1 MDTNAHTRK
10 PHASRASTRQI
21 ATRTHVDSR
30 DPEDAHARKG
40 ETKKDGWGQ
49 KVYPRGSYG
58 TRRVE
63 GHECDSGR
71 ARAALLRMERETT
84 LPRSSTRRRTT
95 PLVSSESSGDLSA
108 RVSVT
113 SSSPPAP
120 HSPSHRAILP
130 RSLTRVPAMFVL
142 EARAN
147 AELAAEARRVSA
159 AWAKVKSTVA
169 TNRADAARRLTLL
182 AAKDAER
189 GESLFLTRVWAISM
203 TSCFCAQREPRLKPP
218 RQPRG
223 RRVNDWRR
231 YGGYGGS
238 HEHPMNPNVNPNDDA

>member
-1 MDTNAHTRK
+1 MDTDAHTRK

-30 DPEDAHARKG
+30 DPTDAHVRKG
-40 ETKKDGWGQ
+40 TTKKDGWGK
-49 KVYPRGSYG
+49 KVY
-58 TRRVE
+58 E

-84 LPRSSTRRRTT
+84 LPRSSTRRR
-95 PLVSSESSGDLSA
+95 VSSESSGDLSA

-120 HSPSHRAILP
+120 TSPSHRAILP

-189 GESLFLTRVWAISM
+189 GESLFLTRVRAISM
-203 TSCFCAQREPRLKPP
+203 TSCFLFTARAEAEAAAAAARAARERLEEI
-218 RQPRG
+218 RRLRRLSRG
-223 RRVNDWRR
+223 A
-231 YGGYGGS
+231 
-238 HEHPMNPNVNPNDDA
+238 EEP

>member
-1 MDTNAHTRK
+1 MDTDAHTRK

-21 ATRTHVDSR
+21 ATRTHADSR
-30 DPEDAHARKG
+30 DPEDAHVRKG
-40 ETKKDGWGQ
+40 TTKKDGWGK
-49 KVYPRGSYG
+49 KVY
-58 TRRVE
+58 E

-84 LPRSSTRRRTT
+84 LPRSSTRRRT
-95 PLVSSESSGDLSA
+95 SESSGDLSA

-120 HSPSHRAILP
+120 TSPSHRAILP

-189 GESLFLTRVWAISM
+189 GESLFLS
-203 TSCFCAQREPRLKPP
+203 S
-218 RQPRG
+218 
-223 RRVNDWRR
+223 
-231 YGGYGGS
+231 YGQL
-238 HEHPMNPNVNPNDDA
+238 V

>member
-1 MDTNAHTRK
+1 MDTDAHTRK

-30 DPEDAHARKG
+30 DPTDAHVRKG
-40 ETKKDGWGQ
+40 TTKKDGWGK
-49 KVYPRGSYG
+49 KVY
-58 TRRVE
+58 E

-95 PLVSSESSGDLSA
+95 PHPPRVSSESSGGSSA
-108 RVSVT
+108 RVSQ

-189 GESLFLTRVWAISM
+189 GESLF
-203 TSCFCAQREPRLKPP
+203 
-218 RQPRG
+218 
-223 RRVNDWRR
+223 
-231 YGGYGGS
+231 
-238 HEHPMNPNVNPNDDA
+238 

>member
-40 ETKKDGWGQ
+40 TTKDGWGK
-49 KVYPRGSYG
+49 KVY
-58 TRRVE
+58 E

-84 LPRSSTRRRTT
+84 LPRPSTRRRTT
-95 PLVSSESSGDLSA
+95 PRPPRVSSESSGDLSA

-189 GESLFLTRVWAISM
+189 GESLF
-203 TSCFCAQREPRLKPP
+203 
-218 RQPRG
+218 
-223 RRVNDWRR
+223 
-231 YGGYGGS
+231 
-238 HEHPMNPNVNPNDDA
+238 

>member
-21 ATRTHVDSR
+21 ATRTHADSR
-30 DPEDAHARKG
+30 DPTDAHVRKG
-40 ETKKDGWGQ
+40 TTKKDGWGK
-49 KVYPRGSYG
+49 KVY
-58 TRRVE
+58 E

-189 GESLFLTRVWAISM
+189 GESLF
-203 TSCFCAQREPRLKPP
+203 
-218 RQPRG
+218 
-223 RRVNDWRR
+223 
-231 YGGYGGS
+231 
-238 HEHPMNPNVNPNDDA
+238 

>member
-189 GESLFLTRVWAISM
+189 GESLFLTRVRAISM
-203 TSCFCAQREPRLKPP
+203 TSCFLFTARAEAEAAAAAARAARERLEEI
-218 RQPRG
+218 RRLRRLSRG
-223 RRVNDWRR
+223 S
-231 YGGYGGS
+231 G
-238 HEHPMNPNVNPNDDA
+238 EP

>member
-1 MDTNAHTRK
+1 MNTNAHTRK

-30 DPEDAHARKG
+30 DPEDAHVRKG
-40 ETKKDGWGQ
+40 TTKDGWGK
-49 KVYPRGSYG
+49 KVY
-58 TRRVE
+58 E

-84 LPRSSTRRRTT
+84 LPRSSTRRRT
-95 PLVSSESSGDLSA
+95 SESSGDLSA

-120 HSPSHRAILP
+120 HSPSHPPTLP

-189 GESLFLTRVWAISM
+189 GESLFLS
-203 TSCFCAQREPRLKPP
+203 S
-218 RQPRG
+218 
-223 RRVNDWRR
+223 
-231 YGGYGGS
+231 YGQL
-238 HEHPMNPNVNPNDDA
+238 V

>member
-84 LPRSSTRRRTT
+84 LPRPSTRRRTT
-95 PLVSSESSGDLSA
+95 PRPPRVSSESSGDLSA
-108 RVSVT
+108 RVSQS

-203 TSCFCAQREPRLKPP
+203 TSCFLFTARAEAEAAAAAARAARERLEEI
-218 RQPRG
+218 RRLRRLSRG
-223 RRVNDWRR
+223 S
-231 YGGYGGS
+231 G
-238 HEHPMNPNVNPNDDA
+238 EP

>member
-1 MDTNAHTRK
+1 MDTDAHTRK

-40 ETKKDGWGQ
+40 TTKKDGWGK
-49 KVYPRGSYG
+49 KVY
-58 TRRVE
+58 E

-95 PLVSSESSGDLSA
+95 PLVSSESSGGSSA
-108 RVSVT
+108 RVSGT
-113 SSSPPAP
+113 SSSSPPAP

-189 GESLFLTRVWAISM
+189 GESLFLS
-203 TSCFCAQREPRLKPP
+203 S
-218 RQPRG
+218 
-223 RRVNDWRR
+223 
-231 YGGYGGS
+231 YGQL
-238 HEHPMNPNVNPNDDA
+238 V

>member
-30 DPEDAHARKG
+30 DPTDAHVRKG
-40 ETKKDGWGQ
+40 TTKKDGWGQ

-95 PLVSSESSGDLSA
+95 PRVSSELSGDLSA

-189 GESLFLTRVWAISM
+189 GESLFLTRVRAISM
-203 TSCFCAQREPRLKPP
+203 TSCFLFTARAEAEAAAAAARAARERLEEI
-218 RQPRG
+218 RRLRRLSRG
-223 RRVNDWRR
+223 A
-231 YGGYGGS
+231 
-238 HEHPMNPNVNPNDDA
+238 EEP

>member
-1 MDTNAHTRK
+1 MNTNAHTRK

-120 HSPSHRAILP
+120 TSPSHRAILP

-203 TSCFCAQREPRLKPP
+203 TSCFLFTARAEAEAAAAAARAARERLEEI
-218 RQPRG
+218 RRLRRLSRG
-223 RRVNDWRR
+223 
-231 YGGYGGS
+231 S
-238 HEHPMNPNVNPNDDA
+238 EEP

>member
-10 PHASRASTRQI
+10 PHASRALTRQI

-84 LPRSSTRRRTT
+84 LPRSSTRRRT
-95 PLVSSESSGDLSA
+95 SESSGGSSA
-108 RVSVT
+108 RVSQ

-189 GESLFLTRVWAISM
+189 GESLFLTRVRAISM
-203 TSCFCAQREPRLKPP
+203 TSCFLFTARAEAEAAAAAARAARERLEEI
-218 RQPRG
+218 RRLRRLSRG
-223 RRVNDWRR
+223 A
-231 YGGYGGS
+231 
-238 HEHPMNPNVNPNDDA
+238 EEP

>member
-95 PLVSSESSGDLSA
+95 PLVSSESSGGSSA
-108 RVSVT
+108 RVSQ

-189 GESLFLTRVWAISM
+189 GESLFLTRVRAISM
-203 TSCFCAQREPRLKPP
+203 TSCFLFTARAEAEAAAAAARAARERLEEI
-218 RQPRG
+218 RRLRRLSRG
-223 RRVNDWRR
+223 
-231 YGGYGGS
+231 S
-238 HEHPMNPNVNPNDDA
+238 EEP

>member
-1 MDTNAHTRK
+1 MDTDAHTRK
-10 PHASRASTRQI
+10 PRASRASTRQI
-21 ATRTHVDSR
+21 VTRTHVDSR
-30 DPEDAHARKG
+30 DLDAHARKG
-40 ETKKDGWGQ
+40 TTKDGWGK
-49 KVYPRGSYG
+49 KVY
-58 TRRVE
+58 E

-84 LPRSSTRRRTT
+84 LPRSSTRRRT
-95 PLVSSESSGDLSA
+95 SESSGDLSA

-120 HSPSHRAILP
+120 TSPSHRAILP

-189 GESLFLTRVWAISM
+189 GESLFLS
-203 TSCFCAQREPRLKPP
+203 S
-218 RQPRG
+218 
-223 RRVNDWRR
+223 
-231 YGGYGGS
+231 YGQL
-238 HEHPMNPNVNPNDDA
+238 V

>member
-1 MDTNAHTRK
+1 MDTDAHTRK

-30 DPEDAHARKG
+30 DPDDAHVRKG
-40 ETKKDGWGQ
+40 TTKKDGWGK
-49 KVYPRGSYG
+49 KVY
-58 TRRVE
+58 E

-95 PLVSSESSGDLSA
+95 PHPPRVSSESSGGSSA
-108 RVSVT
+108 RVSQ

-189 GESLFLTRVWAISM
+189 GESLFFNSRI
-203 TSCFCAQREPRLKPP
+203 
-218 RQPRG
+218 G
-223 RRVNDWRR
+223 N
-231 YGGYGGS
+231 
-238 HEHPMNPNVNPNDDA
+238 

>member
-1 MDTNAHTRK
+1 MDTDAHTRK
-10 PHASRASTRQI
+10 LHASRDSTRQI
-21 ATRTHVDSR
+21 VTRTHVDSR
-30 DPEDAHARKG
+30 DLDAHARKG
-40 ETKKDGWGQ
+40 TTKDGWGK
-49 KVYPRGSYG
+49 KVY
-58 TRRVE
+58 E

-95 PLVSSESSGDLSA
+95 PLVSSESSGGSSA
-108 RVSVT
+108 RVSGT
-113 SSSPPAP
+113 SSSSPPAP

-189 GESLFLTRVWAISM
+189 GESLFLTRV
-203 TSCFCAQREPRLKPP
+203 
-218 RQPRG
+218 
-223 RRVNDWRR
+223 
-231 YGGYGGS
+231 
-238 HEHPMNPNVNPNDDA
+238 

>member
-1 MDTNAHTRK
+1 MDTDAHTRK

-84 LPRSSTRRRTT
+84 LPRSSTRPPR
-95 PLVSSESSGDLSA
+95 VSSESSGDLSA

-120 HSPSHRAILP
+120 TSPSHRAILP

-189 GESLFLTRVWAISM
+189 GESLFLS
-203 TSCFCAQREPRLKPP
+203 SY
-218 RQPRG
+218 RQL
-223 RRVNDWRR
+223 V
-231 YGGYGGS
+231 
-238 HEHPMNPNVNPNDDA
+238 

>member
-84 LPRSSTRRRTT
+84 LPRSSTRRRT
-95 PLVSSESSGDLSA
+95 VSSESSGDLSA

-203 TSCFCAQREPRLKPP
+203 TSCFCLQREPRLKPP

-238 HEHPMNPNVNPNDDA
+238 HEAPMNPNVNPNDDA

>member
-1 MDTNAHTRK
+1 MDTDAHTRK

-21 ATRTHVDSR
+21 ATRTHVSPR

-40 ETKKDGWGQ
+40 TTKKDGWGK
-49 KVYPRGSYG
+49 KVY
-58 TRRVE
+58 E

-84 LPRSSTRRRTT
+84 LPRSSTRRRT
-95 PLVSSESSGDLSA
+95 VSSESSGDLSA

-120 HSPSHRAILP
+120 TSPSHRAILP

-189 GESLFLTRVWAISM
+189 GESLFLTRVRAISM
-203 TSCFCAQREPRLKPP
+203 TSCFLFTARAEAEAAAAAARAARERLEEI
-218 RQPRG
+218 RRLRRLSRG
-223 RRVNDWRR
+223 A
-231 YGGYGGS
+231 
-238 HEHPMNPNVNPNDDA
+238 EEP

>member
-10 PHASRASTRQI
+10 PHASRALTRQI

-189 GESLFLTRVWAISM
+189 GESLFLTRVRAISM
-203 TSCFCAQREPRLKPP
+203 TSCFLFTARAEAEAAAAAARAARERLEEI
-218 RQPRG
+218 RRLRRLSRG
-223 RRVNDWRR
+223 A
-231 YGGYGGS
+231 
-238 HEHPMNPNVNPNDDA
+238 EEP

>member
-1 MDTNAHTRK
+1 MDTDAHTRK

-30 DPEDAHARKG
+30 DPTDAHVRKG
-40 ETKKDGWGQ
+40 TTKKDGWGK
-49 KVYPRGSYG
+49 KVY
-58 TRRVE
+58 E

-84 LPRSSTRRRTT
+84 LPRSSTRPPR
-95 PLVSSESSGDLSA
+95 VSSESSGDLSA

-120 HSPSHRAILP
+120 TSPSHRAILP

-189 GESLFLTRVWAISM
+189 GESLFLS
-203 TSCFCAQREPRLKPP
+203 SY
-218 RQPRG
+218 RQL
-223 RRVNDWRR
+223 V
-231 YGGYGGS
+231 
-238 HEHPMNPNVNPNDDA
+238 

>member
-10 PHASRASTRQI
+10 PHASRALTRQI

-84 LPRSSTRRRTT
+84 LPHSSTRRRTT

-189 GESLFLTRVWAISM
+189 GESLFLTRVRAISM
-203 TSCFCAQREPRLKPP
+203 TSCFLFTARAEAEAAAAAARAARERLEEI
-218 RQPRG
+218 RRLRRLSRG
-223 RRVNDWRR
+223 A
-231 YGGYGGS
+231 
-238 HEHPMNPNVNPNDDA
+238 EEP

>member
-1 MDTNAHTRK
+1 MNTNAHTRK

-21 ATRTHVDSR
+21 ATRTHADSR

-49 KVYPRGSYG
+49 KVKNPRGSYG
-58 TRRVE
+58 CRRVE

-95 PLVSSESSGDLSA
+95 PLVSSESSGGSSA

-120 HSPSHRAILP
+120 TSPSHRAILP

-189 GESLFLTRVWAISM
+189 GESLFLS
-203 TSCFCAQREPRLKPP
+203 SY
-218 RQPRG
+218 RQL
-223 RRVNDWRR
+223 V
-231 YGGYGGS
+231 
-238 HEHPMNPNVNPNDDA
+238 

>member
-1 MDTNAHTRK
+1 MDTDAHTRK

-58 TRRVE
+58 SRRVE

-189 GESLFLTRVWAISM
+189 GESLFLTRVRAISM
-203 TSCFCAQREPRLKPP
+203 TSCFLFTARAEAEAAAAAARAARERLEEI
-218 RQPRG
+218 RRLRRLSRG
-223 RRVNDWRR
+223 A
-231 YGGYGGS
+231 
-238 HEHPMNPNVNPNDDA
+238 EEP

>member
-1 MDTNAHTRK
+1 MNTNAHTRK

-21 ATRTHVDSR
+21 ATRTHADSR
-30 DPEDAHARKG
+30 DPEDAHVRKG
-40 ETKKDGWGQ
+40 TTKKDGWGQ

-84 LPRSSTRRRTT
+84 LPRSSTRRRT
-95 PLVSSESSGDLSA
+95 SESSGGSSA
-108 RVSVT
+108 RVSQ

-189 GESLFLTRVWAISM
+189 GESLFLS
-203 TSCFCAQREPRLKPP
+203 SY
-218 RQPRG
+218 RQL
-223 RRVNDWRR
+223 V
-231 YGGYGGS
+231 
-238 HEHPMNPNVNPNDDA
+238 

>member
-1 MDTNAHTRK
+1 MNTNAHTRQ

-21 ATRTHVDSR
+21 ATRTHADSR

-40 ETKKDGWGQ
+40 PTKKDGWGK
-49 KVYPRGSYG
+49 KVY
-58 TRRVE
+58 E

-84 LPRSSTRRRTT
+84 LPRSSTRRRT
-95 PLVSSESSGDLSA
+95 SESSGDLSA

-120 HSPSHRAILP
+120 TSPSHRAILP

-189 GESLFLTRVWAISM
+189 GESLFLTRVRAISM
-203 TSCFCAQREPRLKPP
+203 TSCFLFTARAEAEAAAAAARAARERLEEI
-218 RQPRG
+218 RRLRRLSRG
-223 RRVNDWRR
+223 A
-231 YGGYGGS
+231 
-238 HEHPMNPNVNPNDDA
+238 EEP

>member
-203 TSCFCAQREPRLKPP
+203 TSCFLFTARAEAEAAAAAARAARERLEEI
-218 RQPRG
+218 RRLRRLSRG
-223 RRVNDWRR
+223 S
-231 YGGYGGS
+231 G
-238 HEHPMNPNVNPNDDA
+238 EP

>member
-1 MDTNAHTRK
+1 MDTDAHTRK
-10 PHASRASTRQI
+10 LHASRDSTRQI
-21 ATRTHVDSR
+21 VTRTHVDSR
-30 DPEDAHARKG
+30 DLDAHARKG
-40 ETKKDGWGQ
+40 TTKDGWGK
-49 KVYPRGSYG
+49 KVY
-58 TRRVE
+58 E

-84 LPRSSTRRRTT
+84 LPRSSTRRRT
-95 PLVSSESSGDLSA
+95 SESSGDLSA

-120 HSPSHRAILP
+120 TSPSHRAILP

-189 GESLFLTRVWAISM
+189 GESLFFIIVWAISM
-203 TSCFCAQREPRLKPP
+203 TSCFCSQREPKLKPP

-238 HEHPMNPNVNPNDDA
+238 HEAPMNPNVNPNDDE

>member
-30 DPEDAHARKG
+30 DPTDAHVRKG
-40 ETKKDGWGQ
+40 TTKKDGWGQ

-95 PLVSSESSGDLSA
+95 PSESSGGSSA
-108 RVSVT
+108 RVSQ

-189 GESLFLTRVWAISM
+189 GESLFLTRVRAISM
-203 TSCFCAQREPRLKPP
+203 TSCFLFTARAEAEAAAAAARAARERLEEI
-218 RQPRG
+218 RRLRRLSRG
-223 RRVNDWRR
+223 A
-231 YGGYGGS
+231 
-238 HEHPMNPNVNPNDDA
+238 EEP

>member
-21 ATRTHVDSR
+21 ATRTHADPR
-30 DPEDAHARKG
+30 DPEDAHVRKG
-40 ETKKDGWGQ
+40 TTKKDGWGQ

-203 TSCFCAQREPRLKPP
+203 TSCFLFTARAEAEAAAAAARAARERLEEI
-218 RQPRG
+218 RRLRRLSRG
-223 RRVNDWRR
+223 
-231 YGGYGGS
+231 S
-238 HEHPMNPNVNPNDDA
+238 EEP

>member
-10 PHASRASTRQI
+10 PHASRDSTRQI
-21 ATRTHVDSR
+21 ATRTHVSPR

-40 ETKKDGWGQ
+40 TTKDGWGK
-49 KVYPRGSYG
+49 KVY
-58 TRRVE
+58 E

-84 LPRSSTRRRTT
+84 LPRPSTRRRTT
-95 PLVSSESSGDLSA
+95 PRPPRVSSESSGDLSA

-189 GESLFLTRVWAISM
+189 GESLFLTRV
-203 TSCFCAQREPRLKPP
+203 
-218 RQPRG
+218 
-223 RRVNDWRR
+223 
-231 YGGYGGS
+231 
-238 HEHPMNPNVNPNDDA
+238 

>member
-30 DPEDAHARKG
+30 DLDAHARKG

-95 PLVSSESSGDLSA
+95 PLVSSESSGGSSA
-108 RVSVT
+108 RVSGT
-113 SSSPPAP
+113 SSSSPPAP

-189 GESLFLTRVWAISM
+189 GESLFLS
-203 TSCFCAQREPRLKPP
+203 SY
-218 RQPRG
+218 RQL
-223 RRVNDWRR
+223 V
-231 YGGYGGS
+231 
-238 HEHPMNPNVNPNDDA
+238 

>member
-21 ATRTHVDSR
+21 ATRTHAEPR

-189 GESLFLTRVWAISM
+189 GESLFLTHVRAISM
-203 TSCFCAQREPRLKPP
+203 TSCFLFTARAEAEAAAAAARAARERLEEI
-218 RQPRG
+218 RRLRRLSRG
-223 RRVNDWRR
+223 S
-231 YGGYGGS
+231 G
-238 HEHPMNPNVNPNDDA
+238 EP

>member
-10 PHASRASTRQI
+10 PHASRALTRQI

-95 PLVSSESSGDLSA
+95 SESSGDLSA
-108 RVSVT
+108 RVSQS

-203 TSCFCAQREPRLKPP
+203 TSCFLFTARAEAEAAAAAARAARERLEEI
-218 RQPRG
+218 RRLRRLSRG
-223 RRVNDWRR
+223 SD
-231 YGGYGGS
+231 
-238 HEHPMNPNVNPNDDA
+238 EP

>member
-1 MDTNAHTRK
+1 MDTDAHTRK

-40 ETKKDGWGQ
+40 TTKKDGWGK
-49 KVYPRGSYG
+49 KVY
-58 TRRVE
+58 E

-84 LPRSSTRRRTT
+84 LPRSSTRRR
-95 PLVSSESSGDLSA
+95 PPAVSSESSGDLSA

-120 HSPSHRAILP
+120 TSPSHRAILP

-189 GESLFLTRVWAISM
+189 GESLFLTRVRAISM
-203 TSCFCAQREPRLKPP
+203 TSCFLFTARAEAEAAAAAARAARERLEEI
-218 RQPRG
+218 RRLRRLSRG
-223 RRVNDWRR
+223 
-231 YGGYGGS
+231 S
-238 HEHPMNPNVNPNDDA
+238 EEP

>member
-1 MDTNAHTRK
+1 MMNTNAHTRK

-21 ATRTHVDSR
+21 ATRTHADSR

-40 ETKKDGWGQ
+40 PTKKDGWGK
-49 KVYPRGSYG
+49 KVY
-58 TRRVE
+58 E

-84 LPRSSTRRRTT
+84 LPRSSTRRRT
-95 PLVSSESSGDLSA
+95 SESSGDLSA

-120 HSPSHRAILP
+120 TSPSHRAILP

-189 GESLFLTRVWAISM
+189 GESLFLTRVRAISM
-203 TSCFCAQREPRLKPP
+203 TSCFLFTARAEAEAAAAAARAARERLEEI
-218 RQPRG
+218 RRLRRLSRG
-223 RRVNDWRR
+223 
-231 YGGYGGS
+231 S
-238 HEHPMNPNVNPNDDA
+238 EEP